1 MKPILINAKQVRE
14 LIGMTVETAQYDST
28 FPKPVNVPTPRRLWR
43 YEEIKKWAESLERR
57 KGCYSY

>member
-28 FPKPVNVPTPRRLWR
+28 GYF
-43 YEEIKKWAESLERR
+43 S
-57 KGCYSY
+57 